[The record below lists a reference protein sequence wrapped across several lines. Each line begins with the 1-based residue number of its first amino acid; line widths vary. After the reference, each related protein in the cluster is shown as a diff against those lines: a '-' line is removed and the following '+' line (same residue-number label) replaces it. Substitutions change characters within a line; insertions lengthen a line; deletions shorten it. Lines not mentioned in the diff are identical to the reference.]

1 MKITL
6 EQSGT
11 TYTLHSYRDGVI
23 TVRPPN
29 GAANDEEKLLLL
41 TGSCLLSARQ
51 LVTEW
56 PPQQLTEL
64 MAEHLQAIP
73 PLKPELL
80 LLGSGDKLRFLAPA
94 QQAALVRLS
103 IGYEVMD
110 TAAACRTYN
119 LLVAE
124 GRNVVAALF
133 AH

>member
-6 EQSGT
+6 EQSGAI
-11 TYTLHSYRDGVI
+11 YTLHSYRDGVI

-29 GAANDEEKLLLL
+29 GAADDEERLLRLK
-41 TGSCLLSARQ
+41 GSCLLSARQ

-56 PPQQLTEL
+56 PPQQLAEL
-64 MAEHLQAIP
+64 AAEHLKAIHT
-73 PLKPELL
+73 LKPELL
-80 LLGSGDKLRFLAPA
+80 LLGSGDKLRFPAPA
-94 QQAALVRLS
+94 QQAGLVGLG

-124 GRNVVAALF
+124 GRKVVALLF
-133 AH
+133 VR